1 MMKSEVKRDEL
12 KSCYGSKV
20 IRQNMKN
27 KSLNIL
33 RCSTQTYF
41 TRCSA
46 NGLGNFGVQVC
57 ALNDVV
63 SIHPEICGGSS
74 IFKFFLMPDELA
86 HLTYF

>member
-1 MMKSEVKRDEL
+1 MKSEVKRDEL

-27 KSLNIL
+27 KSLHIL
-33 RCSTQTYF
+33 RRSTQTYF

-46 NGLGNFGVQVC
+46 NGPGNFGIQVY

-63 SIHPEICGGSS
+63 SILLEICGGSS
-74 IFKFFLMPDELA
+74 ILNFFRLPDELA